1 MLPDSSISVSDFVNS
16 LSGDKLFSLLQNTET
31 TDIVAKMP
39 KFEYE
44 YSAELNDMLS
54 AMGMPT
60 AFSGRADFSGISNGN
75 LPISKVIHKTKI
87 SVTQEGTKASAAT
100 GAIMSGIIDNAS
112 KNVTLNR
119 PFVYMIIDNETMLPL
134 FAGVYTGV

>member
-1 MLPDSSISVSDFVNS
+1 
-16 LSGDKLFSLLQNTET
+16 
-31 TDIVAKMP
+31 
-39 KFEYE
+39 
-44 YSAELNDMLS
+44 MLS

-112 KNVTLNR
+112 KNVTLSR
-119 PFVYMIIDNETMLPL
+119 PFVYMIIDTETMLPL